1 MLTALELLVDAFG
14 VINEF
19 VLQVARFLCLT
30 DFQVGDA
37 ALALRLALLPAFRHL
52 LSELV
57 ILLLNV
63 LVFACQLG
71 NLPV

>member
-14 VINEF
+14 VINKF

-63 LVFACQLG
+63 LVFACQLV